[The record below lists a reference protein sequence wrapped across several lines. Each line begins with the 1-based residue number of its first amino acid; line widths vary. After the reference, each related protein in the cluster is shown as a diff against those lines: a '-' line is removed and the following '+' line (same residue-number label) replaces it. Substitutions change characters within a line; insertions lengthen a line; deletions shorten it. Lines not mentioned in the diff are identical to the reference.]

1 MFSSLATIVMVAR
14 FLNLQEYAAYVAL
27 QALTSV
33 LGDVVASQAV
43 LFRYLPE
50 LRAAGNNL
58 ATYRLLLFGMLFR
71 GLLIGAVMFLVY
83 PFLPTLAG
91 WFKLTEWQ
99 WLLPWYLGMA
109 FIRLVMFSLALALES
124 LLWQK
129 QSQYSQLIGNIIKL
143 TAVIS
148 LIVTGSL
155 DLVSLLVVE
164 TCCEGLTLVLLI
176 YTGYRSWLLDER
188 RHEGD
193 ISWLDQNRP
202 RMFRYGMWSFFL
214 NQSRLLY
221 GSAPNRLA
229 TAHYLTTGDLATFGF
244 ADSLTNLARR
254 FMPTWL
260 FIGLI
265 RPIFMAR
272 YSSKDAFAPLGHMAD
287 LIFRLNTGIISF
299 PMVLLFVAGEPLFD
313 WATGGKYGVAA
324 HLLAGFLVLL
334 ILEGAYLLMEVLTQ
348 TVEKNQIM
356 VFTNLVQSSTLLLAI
371 PFFPLVGLWALIFA
385 NITGTAIAFVV
396 VYLWLRYYG
405 YRTQFNIKLLILLLV
420 YAGAGALLGWQ
431 VMSTTGSAWLAAC
444 SVVGIFA
451 LAYLI
456 KPPLSIDEISFIKTL
471 LKNNKGGEVIGH
483 P

>member
-1 MFSSLATIVMVAR
+1 
-14 FLNLQEYAAYVAL
+14 
-27 QALTSV
+27 
-33 LGDVVASQAV
+33 
-43 LFRYLPE
+43 
-50 LRAAGNNL
+50 
-58 ATYRLLLFGMLFR
+58 
-71 GLLIGAVMFLVY
+71 
-83 PFLPTLAG
+83 
-91 WFKLTEWQ
+91 
-99 WLLPWYLGMA
+99 
-109 FIRLVMFSLALALES
+109 
-124 LLWQK
+124 
-129 QSQYSQLIGNIIKL
+129 
-143 TAVIS
+143 
-148 LIVTGSL
+148 
-155 DLVSLLVVE
+155 
-164 TCCEGLTLVLLI
+164 
-176 YTGYRSWLLDER
+176 
-188 RHEGD
+188 
-193 ISWLDQNRP
+193 
-202 RMFRYGMWSFFL
+202 MFRYGMWSFFL

-221 GSAPNRLA
+221 GSAPNRFA

-287 LIFRLNTGIISF
+287 LIFRLTQASSRF

-431 VMSTTGSAWLAAC
+431 VMQHYGFGVAC
-444 SVVGIFA
+444 SMFSRRD
-451 LAYLI
+451 LC
-456 KPPLSIDEISFIKTL
+456 SCIS
-471 LKNNKGGEVIGH
+471 H
-483 P
+483 